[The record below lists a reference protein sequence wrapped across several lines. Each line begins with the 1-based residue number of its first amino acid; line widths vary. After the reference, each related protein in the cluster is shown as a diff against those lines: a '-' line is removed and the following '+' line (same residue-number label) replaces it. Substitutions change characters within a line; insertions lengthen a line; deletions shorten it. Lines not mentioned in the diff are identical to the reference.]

1 MIMSPLHSLH
11 INTRMHILIA
21 VFYIQGHTN
30 RKIPWRGNVSQYNA
44 VYVQSHIQLW
54 YLRQGQGR
62 EAAQVFPTSHHWLF
76 MSRFFLNIQL
86 SCVKYFFLMVP
97 LGLTMVPMSLRDVF
111 FSPFAHSTRKGDVHI
126 MYVLFAFSLWVW
138 GGESEWQ
145 QWQWKHF
152 HSLRQHFIL
161 LHSCD
166 AFQRLTLV
174 FPNIE
179 MQCSSAYLLAL
190 TW

>member
-97 LGLTMVPMSLRDVF
+97 LGLTMVPMSSRDVF
-111 FSPFAHSTRKGDVHI
+111 FHLLLTVPVKEMYILCMSCLHFPSEYGGVKVSGKNDNESIFTHWGSTSFCYTHVMLFKG
-126 MYVLFAFSLWVW
+126 
-138 GGESEWQ
+138 
-145 QWQWKHF
+145 
-152 HSLRQHFIL
+152 
-161 LHSCD
+161 
-166 AFQRLTLV
+166 
-174 FPNIE
+174 
-179 MQCSSAYLLAL
+179 
-190 TW
+190 